1 MRGRRFGAA
10 VIAGLIGLTP
20 ANAGTTRVRRRER
33 IGDPA
38 HPRECGDDVS
48 KAAISSRA
56 IGSPPRMRGRL
67 GGGGCRVIGQRA
79 HPRECGDD
87 NLLNESIPGI
97 SGSPPRM
104 RGRRRWNVP
113 RAGRRWLTPANAGT
127 TRCGTMPRP
136 TNPAHPRECGD
147 DGRWLPRSR
156 ETIGSPPRMRGRRY
170 SATTLEWAARLT
182 PANAGTTALFSQF
195 LYVITAHP
203 RECGDDCTNH

>member
-104 RGRRRWNVP
+104 RGRRSVAATL
-113 RAGRRWLTPANAGT
+113 AGDN
-127 TRCGTMPRP
+127 
-136 TNPAHPRECGD
+136 
-147 DGRWLPRSR
+147 
-156 ETIGSPPRMRGRRY
+156 
-170 SATTLEWAARLT
+170 RLT
-182 PANAGTTALFSQF
+182 PANAGTTLLGHHPRMGSQ
-195 LYVITAHP
+195 AHP
-203 RECGDDCTNH
+203 RECGDDCVV